1 MKQTLIGGVIV
12 LFVMAFIGF
21 TGAGSYSVINKSGV
35 NVSSIKITP
44 TGDNT
49 GNSVSF
55 SRSIAKDQSI
65 NIDFT
70 ANEEVCEYDV
80 RFTDEHGKEYLMS
93 GVNLCGSS
101 EIVLVTSKAD
111 EVPQIY
117 APHSK

>member
-1 MKQTLIGGVIV
+1 MKQTLISGVIV
-12 LFVMAFIGF
+12 LFLMAFIGF
-21 TGAGSYSVINKSGV
+21 TGAGNYSVINKSGV
-35 NVSSIKITP
+35 NITSFKITP

-49 GNSVSF
+49 GTSVSF
-55 SRSIAKDQSI
+55 SRSVAKDQSI
-65 NIDFT
+65 SIDFT

-80 RFTDEHGKEYLMS
+80 RFTDEQGREYLMS

-101 EIVLVTSKAD
+101 EIILVTSKAD